1 VKLQNTKGDDFDAII
16 DKMVGQ
22 LSRLK
27 ELLKQNARVFSKND
41 LDIWEF
47 KEIEHSIDTGSA

>member
-1 VKLQNTKGDDFDAII
+1 
-16 DKMVGQ
+16 MVSQAEDNLTSSQ

-41 LDIWEF
+41 LDIGEF
-47 KEIEHSIDTGSA
+47 KEVEHSIDTSSAISLSY